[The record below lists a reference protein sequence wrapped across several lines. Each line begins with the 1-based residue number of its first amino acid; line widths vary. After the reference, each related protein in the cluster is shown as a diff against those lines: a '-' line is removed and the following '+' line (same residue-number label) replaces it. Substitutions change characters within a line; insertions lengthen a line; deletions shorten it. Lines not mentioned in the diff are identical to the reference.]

1 VENGSIVEFETRGV
15 KPSARA
21 YAVIE
26 KKKKFSHKH
35 KKN

>member
-26 KKKKFSHKH
+26 KKKKFFINI